1 MERIKT
7 LRDQAELLRRLA
19 ASFDAPEIKA
29 DLQSLAERCESLA
42 ETLSRKAL
50 DQQTRPIADL
60 ANDG

>member
-7 LRDQAELLRRLA
+7 LRDQAEFLRRLA

-42 ETLSRKAL
+42 ETLSHKAL

-60 ANDG
+60 AKDG